1 MESKLDGQTDL
12 HSDNSAHMWVRQNF
26 DIKSLKM
33 FVVDNLDLHIFNL
46 KLINL
51 YYVLFLLVEIMKY
64 Y

>member
-1 MESKLDGQTDL
+1 MESKLDGQTDS
-12 HSDNSAHMWVRQNF
+12 HSDNSAHMWVTQNF

>member
-1 MESKLDGQTDL
+1 MESKLDGQTDSR
-12 HSDNSAHMWVRQNF
+12 SDYSAHMWVTQNF

-33 FVVDNLDLHIFNL
+33 FEVDNLDLHIFNL